1 MTTDELGILVM
12 RLFYQFNCTDLV
24 LDTNGQG
31 IGIYD
36 FIIKPQ
42 YDAEYGITYEAMTCI
57 NDDNMA
63 DRCKIRNAN
72 KVIWSIK
79 ATADF
84 NTKAAIA
91 LRAGFQNGSINLL
104 TSEFEAEELVKKI
117 RGYTKMTS
125 KEQAMLKL
133 PYLQTSLM
141 VNELI
146 NLDHEIKGTNIK
158 IIEKPGMR
166 KDRFSALEYN
176 FKITQ
181 DLSIKLKPKNQSPS
195 DITKLFSV
203 RAPKKVTRF

>member
-1 MTTDELGILVM
+1 
-12 RLFYQFNCTDLV
+12 
-24 LDTNGQG
+24 
-31 IGIYD
+31 
-36 FIIKPQ
+36 
-42 YDAEYGITYEAMTCI
+42 
-57 NDDNMA
+57 
-63 DRCKIRNAN
+63 
-72 KVIWSIK
+72 
-79 ATADF
+79 
-84 NTKAAIA
+84 
-91 LRAGFQNGSINLL
+91 
-104 TSEFEAEELVKKI
+104 
-117 RGYTKMTS
+117 MTS

-181 DLSIKLKPKNQSPS
+181 DLSIKLKPKTQSPS

>member
-1 MTTDELGILVM
+1 MSC
-12 RLFYQFNCTDLV
+12 F
-24 LDTNGQG
+24 
-31 IGIYD
+31 
-36 FIIKPQ
+36 
-42 YDAEYGITYEAMTCI
+42 
-57 NDDNMA
+57 NDDNMGV
-63 DRCKIRNAN
+63 RCKIRNAN
-72 KVIWSIK
+72 KVVWSIK

-117 RGYTKMTS
+117 RGYSKMTS

-133 PYLQTSLM
+133 PYIQTSFM

-176 FKITQ
+176 FNICT
-181 DLSIKLKPKNQSPS
+181 DLAVKLKPYITDF
-195 DITKLFSV
+195 DITKMVGVSK
-203 RAPKKVTRF
+203 RPKKWGFYN

>member
-1 MTTDELGILVM
+1 M

-31 IGIYD
+31 IGVYD

-42 YDAEYGITYEAMTCI
+42 YDADYGVTYDAMTCI

-63 DRCKIRNAN
+63 DRCKVRGAN
-72 KVIWSIK
+72 KVIWSVK

-84 NTKAAIA
+84 NNKAALA

-117 RGYTKMTS
+117 RGYSKMS
-125 KEQAMLKL
+125 SMEQSMLKL
-133 PYLQTSLM
+133 PYIQTSLM

-146 NLDHEIKGTNIK
+146 NLDHEIKGTNIR
-158 IIEKPGMR
+158 IIERPGMR

-176 FKITQ
+176 FKICQ
-181 DLSIKLKPKNQSPS
+181 DLALKLKPKNQSS
-195 DITKLFSV
+195 QDISKLFSI